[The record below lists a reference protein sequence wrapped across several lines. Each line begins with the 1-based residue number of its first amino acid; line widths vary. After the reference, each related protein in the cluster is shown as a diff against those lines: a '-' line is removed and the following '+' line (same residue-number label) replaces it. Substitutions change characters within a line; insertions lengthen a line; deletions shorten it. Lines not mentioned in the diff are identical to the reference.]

1 MWDGAAFKA
10 EFHRPLFSSPFPQI
24 QPSSMRLTSD
34 ISSQRS
40 GVLLLRFTVAGLMLF
55 HGVAKLRHGL
65 DGIETLLSG
74 AGLPTW
80 LSYGVLIGEVL
91 APLLVLA
98 GVWVRPAALIM
109 AFTMVVAVG
118 LAHPTQ
124 LFTIGRTGGYGLEL
138 QALFL
143 FCSIAIAL
151 LVERRKT

>member
-1 MWDGAAFKA
+1 
-10 EFHRPLFSSPFPQI
+10 
-24 QPSSMRLTSD
+24 MRLTSD
-34 ISSQRS
+34 ISSQRP

-55 HGVAKLRHGL
+55 HGVAKLRNGL
-65 DGIETLLSG
+65 EGIESLL
-74 AGLPTW
+74 ANVGLPTW
-80 LSYGVLIGEVL
+80 LSYGALVGEVL

-98 GVWVRPAALIM
+98 GLWVRPAALVM

-138 QALFL
+138 QAFFF

>member
-1 MWDGAAFKA
+1 
-10 EFHRPLFSSPFPQI
+10 
-24 QPSSMRLTSD
+24 MRLTSD
-34 ISSQRS
+34 ISSQRP

-55 HGVAKLRHGL
+55 HGVAKLRNGL
-65 DGIETLLSG
+65 EGIESLL
-74 AGLPTW
+74 ANVGLPTW
-80 LSYGVLIGEVL
+80 FSYGVLVGEVL

-98 GVWVRPAALIM
+98 GVWVRPAALVM

-138 QALFL
+138 QAFFF

-151 LVERRKT
+151 LVDRKRT

>member
-1 MWDGAAFKA
+1 
-10 EFHRPLFSSPFPQI
+10 
-24 QPSSMRLTSD
+24 MRLTSD
-34 ISSQRS
+34 ISSQRP

-55 HGVAKLRHGL
+55 HGVAKLRNGL
-65 DGIETLLSG
+65 EGIESLL
-74 AGLPTW
+74 ANVGLPAW
-80 LSYGVLIGEVL
+80 FSYGALVGEVL

-98 GVWVRPAALIM
+98 GVWVRPAALVM

-138 QALFL
+138 QAFFF

-151 LVERRKT
+151 LVERRRT